1 MTKKSNPLKALES
14 EEEFV
19 DSDYDSDLSMAESEV
34 ESDIQSSSS
43 VSIKQKTS
51 SDVKRNQASVFS
63 HILSDNKGNNIKPQP
78 DDDTVL
84 SRRKK
89 LLSAPEEEALLK
101 RAQSILRK
109 EKRTVI
115 RALRVKPNLQMPDEL
130 SRERTLRKLATR
142 ATVLLFNSLHKHMQ
156 STRITAGGVKGAKDE
171 NKSKESGDVT
181 KTDKKQVDFM
191 ALLKTGPSKII

>member
-1 MTKKSNPLKALES
+1 MTKKSNPPKAQVS

-19 DSDYDSDLSMAESEV
+19 DSDYDSDVSMAESEV
-34 ESDIQSSSS
+34 ESDIQSSS
-43 VSIKQKTS
+43 VNMKHKTS

-63 HILSDNKGNNIKPQP
+63 HILSNGTGKTQTD

-101 RAQSILRK
+101 RAQSILRR

-115 RALRVKPNLQMPDEL
+115 RALRVKPNPQIPDEV

-156 STRITAGGVKGAKDE
+156 STRASAGVKKASDSK
-171 NKSKESGDVT
+171 KLKESGDVT
-181 KTDKKQVDFM
+181 KTDKTQVDFM